1 MGSVDHDRE
10 RGKLARMAR
19 RLNAGAPS
27 CPVGGLILMTDDGI
41 DADWAENA
49 AALPRGSAV
58 IVRHRNAQ
66 ARERLVRLLIGCCR
80 ARGVRVLVADD
91 AGLALRARAD
101 GVHLPERKVMLAAG
115 VRRRRRDWI
124 ISTSVHG
131 EASVARALR
140 LPVDV
145 LLASPFMPTRSHPG
159 AAALGAVRLASLVPG
174 RSMPVYAL
182 GGIDAANAGRLAP
195 TRVRGIAVI
204 RGWCG
209 A

>member
-1 MGSVDHDRE
+1 
-10 RGKLARMAR
+10 MAR
-19 RLNAGAPS
+19 RLNAGAPA
-27 CPVGGLILMTDDGI
+27 CPAGGLILMTDDAI

-80 ARGVRVLVADD
+80 PRGIRVLVADD
-91 AGLALRARAD
+91 ARLALRARAD
-101 GVHLPERKVMLAAG
+101 GVHLPERRMMQATG
-115 VRRRRRDWI
+115 VRRLRRDWI

-131 EASVARALR
+131 GASLARALR
-140 LPVDV
+140 LPFDV

-159 AAALGAVRLASLVPG
+159 ATALGAVRLAALASG
-174 RSMPVYAL
+174 SSIPVFAL
-182 GGIDAANAGRLAP
+182 GGIDGSNAGRLAP
-195 TRVRGIAVI
+195 ARVRGIAVI

-209 A
+209 S

>member
-1 MGSVDHDRE
+1 
-10 RGKLARMAR
+10 MAR

-41 DADWAENA
+41 DADWVENA
-49 AALPRGSAV
+49 TALPRGSAV
-58 IVRHRNAQ
+58 IVRHRDAQ
-66 ARERLVRLLIGCCR
+66 ARERLVRELIGCCR
-80 ARGVRVLVADD
+80 PRGVRVLVADD
-91 AGLALRARAD
+91 ASLALRARAD
-101 GVHLPERKVMLAAG
+101 GVHLPERGMMQAPGA
-115 VRRRRRDWI
+115 RRLRRNWV

-131 EASVARALR
+131 AASVARALR

-159 AAALGAVRLASLVPG
+159 APALGAVRLASLIPG

-182 GGIDAANAGRLAP
+182 GGIDGANAGRLAP
-195 TRVRGIAVI
+195 TRVRGIALI
-204 RGWCG
+204 RGWAG